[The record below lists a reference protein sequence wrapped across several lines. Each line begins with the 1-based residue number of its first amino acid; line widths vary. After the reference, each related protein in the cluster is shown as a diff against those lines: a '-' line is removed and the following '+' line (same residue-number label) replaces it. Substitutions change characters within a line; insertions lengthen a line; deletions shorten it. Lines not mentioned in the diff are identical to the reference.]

1 MAIPIVEPNKSDLT
15 EQLKILK
22 NSLNLSLLFNFPLP
36 STWNTRGI
44 SMTSV
49 MRQNSSTKKNQKFRA
64 TEAIREKEIKLLVTG
79 R

>member
-36 STWNTRGI
+36 STWNTHGI